1 MVDTLQLVK
10 TVVADGN
17 SATMDT
23 GTLTGDLDVLRV
35 VVQIEGGGSGGCR
48 MRFNSDTGNNYR
60 RLFSENG
67 GAKDGHNDGAGN
79 GITNMVGRVDR
90 RSYSINT
97 IYNISGKE
105 TSGYGH
111 CITDGGNTGS
121 ANAPT
126 RMEYAFKWANTAQI
140 TSIQIESYSTAWA
153 SGSTLNVYAYSREDT
168 STSDEKTTLTGGLPI
183 GTRYEEVD
191 TRKIYRSTTV
201 YSSVDSSASS
211 LTDVT
216 FDASTEIGDLTYS
229 GNEITRSSD
238 SYARHGINSEFYFRN
253 SGTQTVECVAQNT
266 GTSSWVTFG
275 LSASKLEDVGINS
288 NAPNQLEYAIRAA
301 DDGRTWIRQSS
312 NNWTQVSDT
321 ADNTTFKITNN
332 RTTVTYYA
340 NGSSI
345 GTTTH
350 GTPASTYYI
359 GAFVSQTGTDGS
371 FVFDYSGDITSGNAA
386 EWKERGT
393 A

>member
-1 MVDTLQLVK
+1 MASWERLAHVELSGT
-10 TVVADGN
+10 
-17 SATMDT
+17 SATIDS
-23 GTLTGDLDVLRV
+23 GTFTAKENLKVIV
-35 VVQIEGGGSGGCR
+35 NYISVQDSYAY
-48 MRFNSDTGNNYR
+48 MRFNGTTGNEYSYR
-60 RLFSENG
+60 KEANG
-67 GAKDGHNDGAGN
+67 GTTSTATSQPQIDAYSGHGKNGYDVFNITNVSNKEKLVIGHFVGSGSGADTAPVRRELVGKWDNTSDSITKIVIHQGN
-79 GITNMVGRVDR
+79 GSNVFSAGSYITVFGASD
-90 RSYSINT
+90 NT
-97 IYNISGKE
+97 I
-105 TSGYGH
+105 T
-111 CITDGGNTGS
+111 
-121 ANAPT
+121 
-126 RMEYAFKWANTAQI
+126 
-140 TSIQIESYSTAWA
+140 
-153 SGSTLNVYAYSREDT
+153 
-168 STSDEKTTLTGGLPI
+168 DEKTTLTGGLPI

-211 LTDVT
+211 LTDVP

-238 SYARHGINSEFYFRN
+238 SYARHGINSNFFFRN

-266 GTSSWVTFG
+266 GTSSWVTLG
-275 LSASKLEDVGINS
+275 LSASKLVDVGVNS
-288 NAPNQLEYAIRAA
+288 DAPNQLEYAIRAA

-321 ADNTTFKITNN
+321 NDNTTFKITND

-371 FVFDYSGDITSGNAA
+371 FVFDYSGDITTFKDNG
-386 EWKERGT
+386 WKERGT